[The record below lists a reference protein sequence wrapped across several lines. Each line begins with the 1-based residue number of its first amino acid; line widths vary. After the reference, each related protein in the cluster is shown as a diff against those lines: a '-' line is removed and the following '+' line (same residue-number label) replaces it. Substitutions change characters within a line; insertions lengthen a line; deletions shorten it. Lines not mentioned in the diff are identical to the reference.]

1 MQYAAMRVLLSTWKL
16 LVGAAQKYCKDLDV
30 LCAKGPPDV
39 EEVLSND
46 FLSLRMTLIQD
57 LFPNIEPLG

>member
-1 MQYAAMRVLLSTWKL
+1 MEVIGRGS
-16 LVGAAQKYCKDLDV
+16 QKYRKDLDV

-57 LFPNIEPLG
+57 LFPNVEPLG